1 MAGVNKFLE
10 SVSIGGLS
18 HISNAGGKY
27 ARLFWLVIVLFGN
40 ILAGL
45 IIFESFVDWAK
56 NPIRTTIKTK
66 PITELKFPNVTVCP
80 PHNTFTDLN
89 YDLMMVGNKTLSK
102 EERHDLFEYAVELV
116 EEHVFMDNLNK
127 LLEQNRFFNWYHGF
141 TTMPIYQYLSQ
152 NDMTMRN
159 YPGYWQ
165 YILRTSAASGE
176 LTTQYF
182 GDEFKPEL
190 VEREVTYRVT
200 FYPPENNQNITIHW
214 TLEKISMIEFSNKVS
229 TDTITLYGAVP
240 FPGDKFFNY
249 SGKIGSRNFDWGLE
263 FNNDIRGV
271 EKEDLELMKL
281 DLMPGFRLKWYYT
294 GDEVFSKS
302 VLPPTKQQDV
312 EFVRIV

>member
-102 EERHDLFEYAVELV
+102 EKIEIDIQAII
-116 EEHVFMDNLNK
+116 K
-127 LLEQNRFFNWYHGF
+127 SLL
-141 TTMPIYQYLSQ
+141 
-152 NDMTMRN
+152 
-159 YPGYWQ
+159 
-165 YILRTSAASGE
+165 
-176 LTTQYF
+176 
-182 GDEFKPEL
+182 K
-190 VEREVTYRVT
+190 T
-200 FYPPENNQNITIHW
+200 FPTWI
-214 TLEKISMIEFSNKVS
+214 
-229 TDTITLYGAVP
+229 
-240 FPGDKFFNY
+240 
-249 SGKIGSRNFDWGLE
+249 LE
-263 FNNDIRGV
+263 FIYV
-271 EKEDLELMKL
+271 K
-281 DLMPGFRLKWYYT
+281 
-294 GDEVFSKS
+294 FSQLS
-302 VLPPTKQQDV
+302 
-312 EFVRIV
+312 